1 MASAS
6 SEELQDLYDQ
16 ALDLLCD
23 GEADKAIETY
33 ITILDIDPKYVDAVH
48 DLAHAYADKDMLDEA
63 IEAAKQLIILTPDD
77 AMGFTILSRFY
88 QLKDMIPEAEAEAA
102 KARVLDWKR
111 ELKEKKLGG
120 GS

>member
-1 MASAS
+1 MAS
-6 SEELQDLYDQ
+6 SEELRHLYDR
-16 ALDLLCD
+16 AYDLLCD
-23 GEADKAIETY
+23 GESGKAIETY
-33 ITILDIDPKYVDAVH
+33 NAILDIDPQYVDAVH
-48 DLAHAYADKDMLDEA
+48 DLAHAYADNDMLDKA
-63 IEAAKQLIILTPDD
+63 IEAAKQLIILAPDD

-88 QLKDMIPEAEAEAA
+88 QQKDMIPEAEAEAA